1 MSGGCRAVCQ
11 KDPTETNIQIQPKT
25 FSFPTGCLM
34 SFSKRCPDPSSCL
47 CLLQWLVLQSLL
59 FVYEQRAQWDQQS
72 RLNLNMKY
80 PVIVRT
86 RFLTVIPSCPLLLAH
101 VTKRTKYIKS
111 PHHSTVESMWIRRY
125 TGCRNRSMIVHCYL
139 DRLPASTAHRHRS
152 ESLPQSLA
160 PGRRR
165 EPRGRPCRR
174 RGNHPRALSVTSF
187 SMSWQESQHFSFFL

>member
-11 KDPTETNIQIQPKT
+11 KDPTETNIQIQPKIFGFT
-25 FSFPTGCLM
+25 TECLM
-34 SFSKRCPDPSSCL
+34 YFSKRCPDPSSCL
-47 CLLQWLVLQSLL
+47 CLLQWLVLQSML

-86 RFLTVIPSCPLLLAH
+86 RFWTVI
-101 VTKRTKYIKS
+101 
-111 PHHSTVESMWIRRY
+111 HHSTVESMWIRTS
-125 TGCRNRSMIVHCYL
+125 TGCRNRSTIVHCYL